1 MSKAELHKWG
11 SDHFYYINQLL
22 GDQTLRGIIQ
32 ENFQSSDGWNLMVEE
47 GFGDGF
53 HHYCGRG
60 DEKWCSQCEGIQNL
74 DDHPYDTLCHSYSMM
89 KYMGLLTENDTKLT
103 KGVQER
109 MADMWKV
116 IIENRNVQDQII
128 RSVKQKD
135 TKDRKDPFLMKKID
149 PKLRNKKIIG
159 EISTILDEW
168 KEYGYKYYLL
178 RK

>member
-1 MSKAELHKWG
+1 
-11 SDHFYYINQLL
+11 
-22 GDQTLRGIIQ
+22 
-32 ENFQSSDGWNLMVEE
+32 
-47 GFGDGF
+47 
-53 HHYCGRG
+53 
-60 DEKWCSQCEGIQNL
+60 
-74 DDHPYDTLCHSYSMM
+74 MM